1 MPRPT
6 KATASTCSATADRQ
20 ENSLTTIPP
29 DDDPTP
35 EAQRTASADE
45 IFETT
50 GLDQEVDSE
59 AYASV

>member
-1 MPRPT
+1 M
-6 KATASTCSATADRQ
+6 
-20 ENSLTTIPP
+20 TTIPP